1 MKTNIVI
8 PVKDFG
14 CAKQRLGEVLSER
27 RRHRL
32 ARRLCERTLEFF
44 AGRFPERHVLV
55 VTASRRVA
63 AMARQFGATVLLE
76 PTPAGLSVAAQRAA
90 DWSEAHGFD
99 SQLLIPADIAQ
110 LDHGEISR
118 LLEHPR
124 SKASVI
130 ICPSGDAGTNALL
143 TTPPSVI
150 RFSFGE
156 RSSKAHRE
164 SAMRKG
170 VACTVLSFRHLR
182 FDLDTSDDFYR
193 LFHRNCCELSQEL
206 SALWKIQ

>member
-14 CAKQRLGEVLSER
+14 CAKERLSGVLSER
-27 RRHRL
+27 RRLRL
-32 ARRLCERTLEFF
+32 ARRMCGRTLDFF
-44 AGRFPERHVLV
+44 ASCFPERHVLV
-55 VTASRRVA
+55 VTASQRVA

-90 DWSEAHGFD
+90 DWSVAHGFD
-99 SQLLIPADIAQ
+99 SQLLIPADIAK

-130 ICPSGDAGTNALL
+130 ICPSGDAGTNALV
-143 TTPPSVI
+143 TTPPDVI
-150 RFSFGE
+150 PFSFGE
-156 RSSKAHRE
+156 CSSKAHRE
-164 SAMRKG
+164 LAMRKG
-170 VACTVLSFRHLR
+170 VACTVLNFRHLR
-182 FDLDTSDDFYR
+182 FDLDTSDDVYQ
-193 LFHRNCCELSQEL
+193 LFHRSCCELSQEL
-206 SALWKIQ
+206 SAVWKIQ